1 MTRPLVSVVM
11 PAFNAAATLAASVRS
26 VLDQTL
32 ADIELIVCDDAS
44 NDETPEVLAAFDDSR
59 LRVLRNE
66 INLGPGGARDRAIQ
80 ASVAPWIAVIDADDV
95 WAAERLETLLEAV
108 GDNTDTMVFDDIMIC
123 HDVAGA
129 LSPWKA
135 LRGPNAFNASNTE
148 PVSVSLASYIRSDR
162 LLIKPVMPARH
173 IRKNALSHS
182 ERTFAEDAEFF
193 IKLAGSGVGFL
204 YFPEPLYLYR
214 VGGGSVTALSK
225 DVRLMRFCMQDCA
238 SGMDWPEDVQKAF
251 SEKILALRSN
261 ETLYAFRDCVSKGEI
276 FRAVKVLLS
285 DYQAVKRLPIKM
297 FRYGAY
303 QCHRWLSGGQRR

>member
-44 NDETPEVLAAFDDSR
+44 SDETPEVLAAFDDSR
-59 LRVLRNE
+59 LKVLRNE

-80 ASVAPWIAVIDADDV
+80 SSVAPWIAVIDADDV
-95 WAAERLETLLEAV
+95 WGPERLEKLLEAV

-123 HDVAGA
+123 HDVAGE

-148 PVSVSLASYIRSDR
+148 PVSLSLASYIRSDR
-162 LLIKPVMPARH
+162 LLIKPIMPAKH
-173 IRKNALSHS
+173 IRKNSLSHS
-182 ERTFAEDAEFF
+182 HRTFAEDAEFF
-193 IKLAGSGVGFL
+193 IKLAGCGVRLL

-238 SGMDWPEDVQKAF
+238 SEMDWPEDVQKAF
-251 SEKILALRSN
+251 SEKIMALRSN
-261 ETLYAFRDCVSKGEI
+261 ETLYAFRDHVSKGQI
-276 FRAVKVLLS
+276 FSAVKVLLS
-285 DYQAVKRLPIKM
+285 DYQAIKRLPMKM
-297 FRYGAY
+297 VRYSSY
-303 QCHRWLSGGQRR
+303 QLHRWFSGGQRR